1 MRRADEDGTA
11 PVHMAAARG
20 NLEVLK
26 LLHEHG
32 VDMEASGA
40 IYLSVEGSAQLRT
53 GVTPI
58 MLAHRNLA
66 SADQDDASAE
76 NDRAQLIVQFLESV
90 RPPTHIAKR
99 ERSAVSIQERAALV
113 GVTNRLNPIPV
124 SLYTRIESGSD
135 TERAAAKKELHKLQK
150 ANQQI
155 VSRAEQSRLTN
166 KRSWC
171 ETM

>member
-1 MRRADEDGTA
+1 MRASHVDMRRADEDGTA
-11 PVHMAAARG
+11 PVHIAAARG

-26 LLHEHG
+26 FLHEHG

-90 RPPTHIAKR
+90 
-99 ERSAVSIQERAALV
+99 AVFALQL
-113 GVTNRLNPIPV
+113 TLQSV
-124 SLYTRIESGSD
+124 SVQLCQYRKGQ
-135 TERAAAKKELHKLQK
+135 H
-150 ANQQI
+150 
-155 VSRAEQSRLTN
+155 
-166 KRSWC
+166 
-171 ETM
+171 